1 MSQIWTA
8 DVTITTNGSGAATA
22 YIGPL
27 SDGRSLNGEI
37 VAIEYTKTDFA
48 DGVDFT
54 ITSETT
60 LQTIWTEANV
70 NAAATK
76 VPRVAA
82 HSTAG
87 VALLVY
93 NDGTRTVPLYAP
105 IFLVNERVKCV
116 IASGG
121 ATKTGNIKV
130 YVKQEA

>member
-8 DVTITTNGSGAATA
+8 DVTITTDGDGAATA

-27 SDGRSLNGEI
+27 ADGRSLNGEI
-37 VAIEYTKTDFA
+37 VAIQYTKTDFA
-48 DGVDFT
+48 NGVDFT

-60 LQTIWTEANV
+60 LQTIWTESDV

-76 VPRVAA
+76 VPRVPT
-82 HSTAG
+82 HSTVG

-105 IFLVNERVKCV
+105 VFLASERIKIV
-116 IASGG
+116 IAAGG
-121 ATKTGNIKV
+121 AAKIGNFKV
-130 YVKQEA
+130 YIKQEA